1 MTKSHKPAHDDVD
14 LPTLGRALWN
24 AKGWIL
30 GLALGAGAITFAILS
45 MMRPLYT
52 SEARI
57 LIQNEESAFT
67 RPAEDNSRTPLQQT
81 LDEQAV
87 QSQVQVLTSRDLALD
102 VIKALDLAND
112 PQFAK
117 DEGLTLFRRL
127 LNKIGLRPSPKSE
140 EEKAANTFA
149 ENLEVFQL
157 SKSSVVAVEYTS
169 GDSSL
174 AAKVANE
181 LADKYIEWQRK
192 EKLEQTKDATAWLSS
207 QIEVLRKKV
216 EESEAAVEQ
225 YRKSAGLYAG
235 SNNVT
240 LSAQQLSELNSQL
253 ILAKAQRSEAE
264 ARARLIQQMLDSGGD
279 IDATPEVLKSELIGR
294 LIEQRVQVQRELA
307 QLSAT
312 LLPSHPRIKQLNSE
326 LADVRAQIRDEAKKI
341 VEGLKNEAEV
351 ASARETSL
359 RNSLNDTKAQAS
371 GQSDAEIKLRALERE
386 AKANRDLLESYLA
399 RYRDASARHDMG
411 AVPAQAAIVSRA
423 HASILP
429 SFPKRGPLSLLVMAA
444 TALLALSYVV
454 ARELIG
460 ASGEGRGRLPSYE
473 PEYEREA
480 PSRRTRSPIVP
491 AAKPK
496 AEPGPKPKVEPAAAS
511 AVSPARTPMVIAPG
525 RSELVAQAKNEK
537 AGPAA
542 AASSAAAS
550 AAPNGEAKLGRGQRP
565 VPAAMPE
572 TVIAL
577 GPPADAPK
585 AKPAE
590 VPLPAQVKEARRPKP
605 AADAAPAKIAA
616 DEPAPAKIAGSP
628 KPETPI
634 APAVSEPKPAVAEKI
649 EQAIAAAAAATAAGT
664 AAAVSAAAQAPKPA
678 AAQTA
683 AAAPTAQPA
692 PKHAAAKEAKPAPS
706 PVAAVPS
713 FAGSKADMTPIEPP
727 HASAASGQVSGA
739 SGLLDR
745 LRQNLSA
752 AQSEAKAEEAK
763 PAPGLLARLRRVLP
777 RIDNDKEDVAAAAE
791 ADADKSA
798 AAVPPLKA
806 NDLRHYLNQRI
817 AAATH
822 RRFEGAA
829 EKVVLTP
836 PKVGSGKIGPALKS
850 LDGVMNHIL
859 AAAKGG
865 APRALLVSGV
875 APDVDATH
883 EAITLARNFVARR
896 EQVVLVDLTRGASAV
911 SGPLRLPRAPGFTD
925 LSAGRASFEE
935 VIRVDAETPLQVITA
950 GNPGAKGE
958 GHETDRFMRLFEALT
973 EAYDCVVLHA
983 DPDSV
988 RKLSPALKFELPITV
1003 VVLPR
1008 GATVESED
1016 GALRDFASLGCQ
1028 ILVYEKTGKD
1038 GRTGLLGR
1046 VAAI

>member
-1 MTKSHKPAHDDVD
+1 MTKSHKPPQDDVD

-67 RPAEDNSRTPLQQT
+67 RPAEDNSRTPLQET

-157 SKSSVVAVEYTS
+157 SKSSVIAVEYTS

-174 AAKVANE
+174 AAKIANA

-225 YRKSAGLYAG
+225 FRKSAGLYAG

-253 ILAKAQRSEAE
+253 ILAQAQRSEAE
-264 ARARLIQQMLDSGGD
+264 ARARLIQKMLDSGGD

-326 LADVRAQIRDEAKKI
+326 LADIRAQIRDEAKKI

-423 HASILP
+423 HAAILP

-480 PSRRTRSPIVP
+480 PSRRTPSRSPIAP

-496 AEPGPKPKVEPAAAS
+496 AEPGPKPKIEPAAAS
-511 AVSPARTPMVIAPG
+511 AVSPARTPVVIAPG
-525 RSELVAQAKNEK
+525 RSELVAQAKHE
-537 AGPAA
+537 AAAPAASPAPGGAA
-542 AASSAAAS
+542 AA
-550 AAPNGEAKLGRGQRP
+550 PRTEAKLGRGQRP

-590 VPLPAQVKEARRPKP
+590 APLAPQGQGTPKPKP

-616 DEPAPAKIAGSP
+616 DESAPAKIAGSL
-628 KPETPI
+628 KPEAAI
-634 APAVSEPKPAVAEKI
+634 APAVSEPKPAAAEKI
-649 EQAIAAAAAATAAGT
+649 KQAIAAAAATAAGT
-664 AAAVSAAAQAPKPA
+664 AAVSAAAQAQAPA
-678 AAQTA
+678 AAT
-683 AAAPTAQPA
+683 QPA
-692 PKHAAAKEAKPAPS
+692 AKHAAANEAKPAAS

-713 FAGSKADMTPIEPP
+713 LAGSKADMTPMEPP
-727 HASAASGQVSGA
+727 HASAASDQVSGA

-745 LRQNLSA
+745 LRRNLSA

-777 RIDNDKEDVAAAAE
+777 RIGKDKEDAAAAAE
-791 ADADKSA
+791 AGADKPA
-798 AAVPPLKA
+798 APVPPLKA

-1016 GALRDFASLGCQ
+1016 RALRDFASLGCQ